1 MSKWNELKSWAEA
14 VIGLNKTNQ
23 WDWVASVEDGR
34 LGKTH
39 TSFALAANPAAIL
52 ELIAENER
60 MREQCELNDMVHGT
74 KGRER
79 LAMLLKADADRAS
92 YWKQR
97 AKSAEG
103 HLYAGDMQQAARE
116 LHKRTSHSGTPWDEL
131 TVAQRAQIEGAV
143 LAVVAAVNAKRDARQ
158 PVDCDME
165 ASK

>member
-1 MSKWNELKSWAEA
+1 MSKYDELKRYLEVMTGPALVDSAE
-14 VIGLNKTNQ
+14 
-23 WDWVASVEDGR
+23 
-34 LGKTH
+34 
-39 TSFALAANPAAIL
+39 IL

-60 MREQCELNDMVHGT
+60 LREQCELNDLVHGT
-74 KGRER
+74 KGRQR
-79 LAMLLKADADRAS
+79 LAILLKADADRAS

-116 LHKRTSHSGTPWDEL
+116 LHKRTSNSETPWNEL

-143 LAVVAAVNAKRDARQ
+143 LAVVAAVNAQRDARH

-165 ASK
+165 SSK

>member
-1 MSKWNELKSWAEA
+1 MSKYDGLKRYLEVMTGPALVDSAE
-14 VIGLNKTNQ
+14 V
-23 WDWVASVEDGR
+23 
-34 LGKTH
+34 
-39 TSFALAANPAAIL
+39 L

-60 MREQCELNDMVHGT
+60 LREQCELNDLVHGT

-103 HLYAGDMQQAARE
+103 HLYAGDMHQAARE

-143 LAVVAAVNAKRDARQ
+143 LAVVAAVNAQRDARH
-158 PVDCDME
+158 PVDCNME
-165 ASK
+165 SSK

>member
-1 MSKWNELKSWAEA
+1 MSKYDELK
-14 VIGLNKTNQ
+14 
-23 WDWVASVEDGR
+23 R
-34 LGKTH
+34 LAGELEVLVP
-39 TSFALAANPAAIL
+39 ALLREKAD
-52 ELIAENER
+52 LIEENER
-60 MREQCELNDMVHGT
+60 LREQCELNDLVHGT

-116 LHKRTSHSGTPWDEL
+116 LHKRTSHSATPWDEL

-143 LAVVAAVNAKRDARQ
+143 LVVVAAVNAQRDARQ
-158 PVDCDME
+158 PADCDME

>member
-60 MREQCELNDMVHGT
+60 MRGALTEIFNHVEGNTEELV
-74 KGRER
+74 
-79 LAMLLKADADRAS
+79 
-92 YWKQR
+92 
-97 AKSAEG
+97 
-103 HLYAGDMQQAARE
+103 RE
-116 LHKRTSHSGTPWDEL
+116 LVNWGTPKVDPNDFYAECDAIKGL
-131 TVAQRAQIEGAV
+131 VRAALNE
-143 LAVVAAVNAKRDARQ
+143 
-158 PVDCDME
+158 E
-165 ASK
+165 ASHV